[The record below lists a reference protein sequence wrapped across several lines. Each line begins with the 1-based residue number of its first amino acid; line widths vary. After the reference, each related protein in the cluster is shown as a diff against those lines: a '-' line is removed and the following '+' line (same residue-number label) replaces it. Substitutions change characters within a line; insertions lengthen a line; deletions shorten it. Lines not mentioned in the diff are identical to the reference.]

1 MAQTFE
7 LKLTES
13 ELNYI
18 LNLVEDNIR
27 EGNYWGNKE
36 QFQNRQSRVLEKIT
50 KISDELIL
58 RKVRSTN
65 GMD

>member
-1 MAQTFE
+1 MAKTVE
-7 LKLTES
+7 LKLTEP

-18 LNLVEDNIR
+18 LSLVEDNIR

-50 KISDELIL
+50 KINDELIL
-58 RKVRSTN
+58 RKIRSSL
-65 GMD
+65 